1 MTGAR
6 VTFWE
11 SWALWMARLS
21 VCPGHSPVSAGKVKV
36 LCPGK
41 PHSVGQLDQVVAPP
55 RALVSSSFFPTVHLL
70 FLLFAATPVFLGK
83 AEGTLEGEGRGKA
96 AGS

>member
-1 MTGAR
+1 M
-6 VTFWE
+6 
-11 SWALWMARLS
+11 
-21 VCPGHSPVSAGKVKV
+21 
-36 LCPGK
+36 
-41 PHSVGQLDQVVAPP
+41 
-55 RALVSSSFFPTVHLL
+55 